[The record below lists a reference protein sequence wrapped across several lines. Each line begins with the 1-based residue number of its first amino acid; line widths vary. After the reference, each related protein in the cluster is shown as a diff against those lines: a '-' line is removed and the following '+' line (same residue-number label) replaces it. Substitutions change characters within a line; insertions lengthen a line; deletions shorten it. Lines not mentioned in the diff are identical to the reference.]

1 MTPAVEIKNLRK
13 TYAGGKKSPP
23 KEALK
28 GIDLVVPRGELRSQL
43 ATLINLLMQK
53 KIGKGVNREED
64 TSRLPVKQ
72 NGSARGKKDKAK
84 N

>member
-1 MTPAVEIKNLRK
+1 MIQETIRESLPEGFQTAEYLRDH
-13 TYAGGKKSPP
+13 GMV
-23 KEALK
+23 
-28 GIDLVVPRGELRSQL
+28 DLVVPRGELRSQL

-53 KIGKGVNREED
+53 KIGKGVTREED

-84 N
+84 S